1 MVRLTLSYD
10 MRAPS
15 FGPPAE
21 ALYRAALEQCTW
33 ADERGWAQ
41 VGLPEHHSAVDGYL
55 PSPVVMATGIGACT
69 KHVRISINLLL
80 LPFYHPIRLAE
91 DLAVADL
98 ISGGR
103 LEVMVG
109 AGYREEE
116 FDLYDIDLHGRGK
129 AMEEG
134 IVTLQRAWT
143 GEPFEFRGRTV
154 QVLPRPAQRP
164 RPRVIVGGASPASAR
179 RAARIGD
186 GYAPIHP
193 KLYEIYVEEM
203 ARLGKP
209 IPEGSGPVR
218 VVGPTNVVAVSED
231 PERTWA
237 AIMPNLLHDAEVYA
251 SWTGGRK
258 GSMFKHVSTPEEVR
272 ASGQYAVLTPE
283 EAVAAAQGADTFG
296 LRPLVGGIDPD
307 LAWASLELFAA
318 KVLPHLDT
326 TR

>member
-1 MVRLTLSYD
+1 MVRLSLSYD
-10 MRAPS
+10 MRAPE

-21 ALYRAALEQCTW
+21 ALYKCALDQCAW
-33 ADERGWAQ
+33 ADEKGWGQ
-41 VGLPEHHSAVDGYL
+41 VVLPEHHSAIDGYL
-55 PSPVVMATGIGACT
+55 PSPVVMATAIGART
-69 KHVRISINLLL
+69 QHLRITISLLL

-98 ISGGR
+98 IAGGR
-103 LEVMVG
+103 IDVMVG

-116 FDLYDIDLHGRGK
+116 FDLYDADLHQRGRT
-129 AMEEG
+129 MEEG
-134 IVTLQRAWT
+134 ILTLQRAWT

-164 RPRVIVGGASPASAR
+164 RPRVIVGGASPASAK

-193 KLYEIYVEEM
+193 RLYEIYVEEM

-209 IPEGSGPVR
+209 VPEGSGPVR
-218 VVGPTNVVAVSED
+218 ATGPSNIVAVSED

-237 AIMPNLLHDAEVYA
+237 QIMPNLIHDAEVYA
-251 SWTGGRK
+251 LWTGGRK
-258 GSMFKHVSTPEEVR
+258 GSMFKQVTTPEELR
-272 ASGQYAVLTPE
+272 ASGQYAVVTPD
-283 EAVAAAQGADTFG
+283 EALAAAKSADTFG
-296 LRPLVGGIDPD
+296 FRPLCGGIEPE
-307 LAWASLELFAA
+307 LSWASLELFAA
-318 KVLPHLDT
+318 KVLPQLQT